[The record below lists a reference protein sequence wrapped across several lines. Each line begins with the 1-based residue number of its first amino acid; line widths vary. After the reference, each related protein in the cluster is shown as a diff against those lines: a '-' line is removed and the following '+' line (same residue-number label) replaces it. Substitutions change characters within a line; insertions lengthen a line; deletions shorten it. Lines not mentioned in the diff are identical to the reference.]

1 MKVSGTVAK
10 EIALY
15 FFLVTEQ
22 RYTSAVIAK
31 TINQAK
37 QLLES
42 GYTANEIKKTID
54 YIVNNTSTKM
64 YSLGYI
70 NTCINKVLEDVK
82 AKEKEEEIQRIIA
95 QQKEDIIAIDK
106 EVENDKPSERNRN
119 KLNGFG
125 FKSRFG
131 EEFDFD
137 LHKE

>member
-1 MKVSGTVAK
+1 MELLQR

-82 AKEKEEEIQRIIA
+82 GKRKGRRYNVLLHNKRKIIA
-95 QQKEDIIAIDK
+95 VDK
-106 EVENDKPSERNRN
+106 EVEE
-119 KLNGFG
+119 
-125 FKSRFG
+125 
-131 EEFDFD
+131 
-137 LHKE
+137 